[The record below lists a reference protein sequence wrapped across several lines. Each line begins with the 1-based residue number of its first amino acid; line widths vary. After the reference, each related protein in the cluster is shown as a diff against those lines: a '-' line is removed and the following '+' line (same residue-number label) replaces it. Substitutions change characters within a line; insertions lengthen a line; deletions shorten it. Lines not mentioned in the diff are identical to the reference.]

1 MAKTVAL
8 PLWLVVT
15 AGLLAVWAMLFKI
28 LIPLVRWFFQ
38 RREEIFV
45 RKITRRLNLRFPAF
59 KFARKK
65 SIIDRLM
72 SDPEVLK
79 AIDEVS
85 QEQKIPTDAAMK
97 MAESYAREIVPTFHA
112 YAYFLLGS
120 LLGMSLARLLYRV
133 RVGFAD
139 EESLTKLKP
148 HSSVVFLMNHRSNMD
163 YILLGYLTLSRAA
176 LSFAVG
182 EWARV
187 WPIKPLVKAMG
198 AYFVRR
204 HSGNALYR
212 RVLAGYVQLATEG
225 GLVQAVY
232 PEGNL
237 SRDGKLHEPKFGIL
251 DYMLRNFDP
260 GGERDLVFIP
270 AGINY
275 DRVFEDRTLLLEG
288 GGGPGAKKG
297 WKKALFTTLSFV
309 LHNVWLMIRGGWHR
323 FGYAAVYFG
332 TPVSMQEYARAHDLD
347 FKRLPKETRI
357 EHVRRLAGHLFEQV
371 GRVIPALPVSL
382 VSSIFW
388 KNPEAV
394 YSETEIKTRTQDLM
408 DELERKGAHVY
419 VPRKDRDYAVQV
431 GLRMLTLRHIVLKEG
446 AGYRTSPAEI
456 KILSYYANS
465 ISHLV
470 DAK

>member
-1 MAKTVAL
+1 MAKTVSL
-8 PLWLVVT
+8 PLWLAVT
-15 AGLLAVWAMLFKI
+15 AGLLAVWAMLFKS
-28 LIPLVRWFFQ
+28 LLPGVRWFFQ

-59 KFARKK
+59 KFIRKK

-72 SDPEVLK
+72 SDSDVLK
-79 AIDEVS
+79 AIDEYS
-85 QEQKIPTDAAMK
+85 QDQKIPTDAAMK
-97 MAESYAREIVPTFHA
+97 MAEGYAREIVPTFHA

-120 LLGMSLARLLYRV
+120 LLGISLARLLYRV

-139 EESLTKLKP
+139 EESLAKLNP
-148 HSSVVFLMNHRSNMD
+148 CSSVVILMNHRSNMD

-204 HSGNALYR
+204 HSENALYR
-212 RVLAGYVQLATEG
+212 RVLAGYVRLATEG

-232 PEGNL
+232 PEGKL

-288 GGGPGAKKG
+288 GPGARKD

-309 LHNVWLMIRGGWHR
+309 LRNVWLMIRGGWHR

-332 TPVSMQEYARAHDLD
+332 TPVSMQEYARTHDLD
-347 FKRLPKETRI
+347 LRKLPKEARI
-357 EHVRRLAGHLFEQV
+357 EHIRHLADHLFGHV
-371 GRVIPALPVSL
+371 GRAIPALPVSL

-394 YSETEIKTRTQDLM
+394 YSETEIKVRTQDLM
-408 DELERKGAHVY
+408 DELEKKGAHVY

-431 GLRMLTLRHIVLKEG
+431 GLRMLVLRHFVLKEG
-446 AGYRTSPAEI
+446 AGYRASPTEI
-456 KILSYYANS
+456 KILNYYANS